1 MRSPIKNLKN
11 QTNCFSAISEL
22 VPKGSVVDYYPV
34 YSADLCIKLSE
45 SDRFVVAHTPNY
57 VVYEFWACAMQDP
70 DRISK
75 IAEAFYPN
83 LNENTFDIL
92 KKNWYSYKDPFVRSA
107 LFFLLNRC
115 SSLGMIT
122 HGELDTKNYNAFALR
137 DLKGFKV
144 DNMHVNFL
152 GEKKIEDFNKNISI
166 INAGK
171 YRVSFLENEQILG
184 EEETEIKHRQ
194 LLKNMK
200 PHRAV
205 IVFKAHRALLKTSG
219 YEKVLLDQYG
229 RQTTNFEQTKEII
242 LHNVR

>member
-22 VPKGSVVDYYPV
+22 IPKGSVVDYYPV

-57 VVYEFWACAMQDP
+57 VVYEFWACVMQDP

-115 SSLGMIT
+115 SNLGMIT
-122 HGELDTKNYNAFALR
+122 QGELDTKNYNAFALR
-137 DLKGFKV
+137 DLRGFKV
-144 DNMHVNFL
+144 DNMHVNLL
-152 GEKKIEDFNKNISI
+152 GEKKIEDFDKNISI

-200 PHRAV
+200 SHRAV
-205 IVFKAHRALLKTSG
+205 IVFKAHRALLKTPG

-229 RQTTNFEQTKEII
+229 RQTTDFEQTREII

>member
-115 SSLGMIT
+115 SNLGMIT
-122 HGELDTKNYNAFALR
+122 QGELDTKNYNAFALR
-137 DLKGFKV
+137 DLRGFKV
-144 DNMHVNFL
+144 DNMHVNLL
-152 GEKKIEDFNKNISI
+152 GEKKIEDFDKNISI

-200 PHRAV
+200 SHRAV
-205 IVFKAHRALLKTSG
+205 IVFKAHRALLKTPG

-229 RQTTNFEQTKEII
+229 RQTTDFEQTREII

>member
-57 VVYEFWACAMQDP
+57 VVYEFWACVIQDP
-70 DRISK
+70 ERISK
-75 IAEAFYPN
+75 IAESFYPN

-115 SSLGMIT
+115 SNLGMIT
-122 HGELDTKNYNAFALR
+122 HGELDTKNYNAFAIR
-137 DLKGFKV
+137 DLRGFKV

-152 GEKKIEDFNKNISI
+152 KEKKIEDFDKNISI

-171 YRVSFLENEQILG
+171 YRVSFLENEQVLG
-184 EEETEIKHRQ
+184 EEETEIKYNQ
-194 LLKNMK
+194 LLKNMSVNK
-200 PHRAV
+200 S
-205 IVFKAHRALLKTSG
+205 IIIFKAHKALLKTKG
-219 YEKVLLDQYG
+219 YEKVILDQYG
-229 RQTTNFEQTKEII
+229 RKTRDFSQAREVI
-242 LHNVR
+242 LHNV

>member
-22 VPKGSVVDYYPV
+22 IPKGSVVDYYPV

-57 VVYEFWACAMQDP
+57 VVYEFWACVMQDP

-115 SSLGMIT
+115 SNLGMIT
-122 HGELDTKNYNAFALR
+122 QGELDTKNYNAFALR
-137 DLKGFKV
+137 DLRGFKV
-144 DNMHVNFL
+144 DNMHVNLL
-152 GEKKIEDFNKNISI
+152 GEKKIEDFDKNISI

-200 PHRAV
+200 SHRAV
-205 IVFKAHRALLKTSG
+205 IVFKAHRALLKTPG

-229 RQTTNFEQTKEII
+229 RQTTAFEQTKEII

>member
-1 MRSPIKNLKN
+1 VRSPIKNLKN

-22 VPKGSVVDYYPV
+22 IPKGSVVDYYPV

-57 VVYEFWACAMQDP
+57 VVYEFWACVMQDP
-70 DRISK
+70 DRVSK

-115 SSLGMIT
+115 SNLGMIT

-137 DLKGFKV
+137 DLRGFKV

-152 GEKKIEDFNKNISI
+152 GEKKIEEFDKNISI

-200 PHRAV
+200 SHRSV
-205 IVFKAHRALLKTSG
+205 IVFKAHRALLKTPG
-219 YEKVLLDQYG
+219 YDKVLLDQYG
-229 RQTTNFEQTKEII
+229 RQTTDFEQTKEII